1 MLTHIL
7 THCVRFSSQTSVAA
21 ARAFTCAHHVADCVR
36 VRAFRPVLQ
45 TPPTNPPANHT
56 VSVPFPPP
64 TNPPANH
71 TVSVPFRR
79 RALPNHPLRPVS
91 QLRPTNPPTNPA
103 IPNPFRRPY
112 RPNHPFRPVSQ
123 LRPTNPPTNA
133 PVSVPFRRPHQ
144 PNRPHLRT
152 TGGSRAYRAEHRPSD
167 TTVPKF
173 RRQPSVASSSG
184 VSSRSPAWSESRIVA
199 GRCAPGMTNTWS
211 PFASSHASTTCW

>member
-56 VSVPFPPP
+56 VSVPF
-64 TNPPANH
+64 
-71 TVSVPFRR
+71 RR
-79 RALPNHPLRPVS
+79 RALPNHPL
-91 QLRPTNPPTNPA
+91 
-103 IPNPFRRPY
+103 
-112 RPNHPFRPVSQ
+112 RPVSQ